1 VPAVPL
7 QAAFFDAGDTLV
19 DFHSTGARVTRLVA
33 ERTGR
38 HIPLEQAAPYFEAA
52 FHHALGD
59 GDLLWV
65 TTPAAERQY
74 WTTYYRGW
82 LAAAGVPA
90 AADLIAE
97 LVEDT
102 LQVDIYSAFA
112 DAVPALEAL
121 RGAGLRLVLISN
133 AFPSM
138 ERIMRH
144 LDLERHFDTC
154 LYSCSV
160 GYEKPHAGIFELAL
174 EAVALPPAATCFV
187 DDVPGHVEAAM
198 SLGIRG
204 YLLDRHARHHHSPLR
219 RLADLDALLPALA
232 E

>member
-1 VPAVPL
+1 MATPPIQAV
-7 QAAFFDAGDTLV
+7 FFDAGDTLI
-19 DFHSTGARVTRLVA
+19 DFYSTGVRVTRIVY

-38 HIPLEQAAPYFEAA
+38 QIPTEQAAPYFEAA

-65 TTPAAERQY
+65 TTPAAEEKY
-74 WTTYYRGW
+74 WTTYYQGW
-82 LAAAGVPA
+82 LAAAGVHADA
-90 AADLIAE
+90 ALIAD

-102 LQVDIYSAFA
+102 LQVEIYSAFA

-121 RGAGLRLVLISN
+121 RAAGLRLALISN

-144 LDLERHFDTC
+144 LDLERHFDAC

-174 EAVALPPAATCFV
+174 QAVDLPPAATCFV

-198 SLGIRG
+198 SLGIRA
-204 YLLDRHARHHHSPLR
+204 YLLDRYDRHRRSPLR
-219 RLADLDALLPALA
+219 RLPHLDALLPALA